1 MGFARHSPSRCKDA
15 QSIRF
20 VFAKPFAMQW
30 LGGCAA
36 IGVGLAWLRCHG
48 NTEVDRIGDKRLG
61 NRRAVSYASA

>member
-36 IGVGLAWLRCHG
+36 IGVGLAWLG
-48 NTEVDRIGDKRLG
+48 AMGTG
-61 NRRAVSYASA
+61 